1 MADFSNIYNEIDANV
16 NANGQQKI
24 TGPVLNKT
32 LKDMLQEVDSEKQDT
47 LVAGQN
53 ITINGNVI
61 SATGGGGGQEYY
73 AGDGL
78 ELSGNVFSVNPSDFA
93 GNGLGEDANGNLQV
107 IPNDIIGHGLTTEGD
122 ARIAVDPSGLAG
134 QGLEVDGDGRLEVNP
149 NVVQEKLQA
158 GANIQISGNTIS
170 ATDTTYGAGQG
181 LQQNGNVFSVKAGSG
196 LGFDANGNL
205 INTGGGG
212 SGATY
217 SAGQGIDISQNNVIS
232 AKAGPGLLVDPST
245 NNIELDRSA
254 LNFLPL
260 EGGQLQATTP
270 GDDTTLTV
278 MDGMNEDYV
287 RLVAPE
293 TQGAPHVEIFENG
306 SGDTKFYY
314 DHLERGTQT
323 TINYPTQSGTLALTS
338 DIPYAPVY
346 SGGNAIDI
354 DASTNAISVKY
365 GSGLFL
371 DGSNYLEVDYNSIPG
386 NIAGNG
392 LQDDGNGHL
401 EVDFNDVQGK
411 LTAGQNITISG
422 NVISAA
428 GGSGATYSAG
438 QGINIDQNNE
448 ISVKASDIAGPCM
461 GTLTNGRLF
470 VDTVQLATILPG
482 DGLKTNG
489 TRGEID
495 VDTSVIQEKLVAGN
509 NIQINGN
516 VISATGGSGSSY
528 SAGNG
533 IDITNNTISVDA
545 TDLDGA
551 GLTTNQNGE
560 LVVDTNV
567 IQGKLTAG
575 SGISIQNNV
584 ISATGGSGGSLWT
597 SGTGQDSLFAPGT
610 GSDIDYVDPSDPS
623 QGINNQSKST
633 GTRSIATGSFTH
645 AIGSCSAAFGDNT
658 YANGDNSFAI
668 GSGSS
673 ASYGSFA
680 AGYYTQANGSYSAA
694 FGSSSYAVASND
706 FVSGENVQTS
716 GMTGNETAFGKYNDT
731 NNANGPYLFT
741 IGDGELQ
748 EIYHEYGTAS
758 WEPNPDDPESTD
770 SWTEY
775 IEVRK
780 NAVDI
785 KTNGDVFI
793 EDIGGYNGSNSS
805 NAVRLQDVI
814 NSKQNQLTAGTGIS
828 IQGNVIS
835 ATGGGGSGLWTSG
848 TGTGSVMSPGAFQ
861 ANGNN
866 SVSAGDYTRSNG
878 TSSIALGTS
887 TTTTGLSSAAIGAN
901 STAAGSYSVAL
912 GHGLGAV
919 NTDETALGK
928 FNNYIDTGTTAE
940 KTFFT
945 VGNGTS
951 NNTKS
956 NVLEIKQ
963 NNDIYVSGVGGFD
976 GTNASSA
983 DTLQDVIAG
992 KQDTLVAGSNITI
1005 SGNVISAT
1013 GGGGGSYTASHGI
1026 DIINDAISVDVSDLD
1041 GTGLIADHQRGILE
1055 VDFTTVQE
1063 KLTAGSGITIS
1074 GNTISATGG
1083 GSGNY
1088 LPLTGGQLQ
1097 ANPSDAE
1104 TLLDITAPDSTAAVS
1119 ISADTIDSKLA
1130 ISADKA
1136 NAGISDGD
1144 TFRTVLSNTGEVQV
1158 AAKTVNPQD
1167 PTDIGETT
1175 YTLVLPQ
1182 KNDTIA
1188 TLSDIQS
1195 SSSYSA
1201 GTGINIDSNN
1211 VISNTAPDPGLWVA
1225 GSGTNSFRS
1234 SSASPMSNMAAD
1246 SIAIGT
1252 NAIAGRISGAGVGS
1266 IAIGYGASAGQG
1278 FNGDYAVAIGS
1289 SLAGADYSY
1298 AMGNG
1303 LQVFGENAVALGSYN
1318 VAYSSGA
1325 GNSEQIKFAIGNG
1338 TGNGS
1343 RSDAFEIK
1351 QNGDAYLVGV
1361 GGFTGNNY
1369 ASAQTLQYVINN
1381 AGGGGT
1387 SYTAGQAIDITN
1399 GAISVDYGS
1408 GLGLGTNGELQV
1420 EWSEGPTALAGSGL
1434 SANTQTGQLDVDFTS
1449 VQGKLTAGSGIT
1461 ISGNTIS
1468 ATGGGSGSCLWSSG
1482 TGQNSLVSPGA
1493 GASSQGS
1500 DASGIGAIV
1509 IGDESNANGD
1519 YSFAH
1524 GQGSMAN
1531 GDYSAAFCNSN
1542 STGDYSFAAGSGAD
1556 AQADYSVALGGGIV
1570 VSDNSDP
1577 QNPIDALRGVAIGE
1591 GATVNGV
1598 CGLAFMGGTATGE
1611 YSVAVGNAA
1620 NATEMY
1626 STALTGSTA
1635 SGNYS
1640 FAASSG
1646 IAHAH
1651 YSTAISGAEA
1661 FGEGAFASGQRNKA
1675 YGYGAAA
1682 LGYMAQTY
1690 SQADGTDVSDPNAGE
1705 VALGRYNYSEQG
1717 IVFSVGCGSENPQ
1730 DADNPNRQN
1739 AITIDSTGKIFL
1751 KGLGGYTGTS
1761 TSGCTDLVSFLNNL

>member
-1 MADFSNIYNEIDANV
+1 MANFNDIKHEIDQNV
-16 NANGQQKI
+16 NTNGVQAI
-24 TGPVLNKT
+24 TGAILNET
-32 LKDMLQEVDSEKQDT
+32 LKDMIDEVDEKKQDT

-53 ITINGNVI
+53 ITIQGNVI
-61 SATGGGGGQEYY
+61 SATGGGGQEYY
-73 AGDGL
+73 AGDGITIN
-78 ELSGNVFSVNPSDFA
+78 ESNEISVNRGA
-93 GNGLGEDANGNLQV
+93 
-107 IPNDIIGHGLTTEGD
+107 GLTTT
-122 ARIAVDPSGLAG
+122 
-134 QGLEVDGDGRLEVNP
+134 QGGRLDVDYSE
-149 NVVQEKLQA
+149 VQEKLQA
-158 GANIQISGNTIS
+158 GANIQINGTTIS

-212 SGATY
+212 GGATY
-217 SAGQGIDISQNNVIS
+217 TAGSGIDIDSNNVIS
-232 AKAGPGLLVDPST
+232 AKTGPGLLVDPTT

-260 EGGQLQATTP
+260 EGGILQDTTP
-270 GDDTTLTV
+270 ANDTTLTV

-287 RLVAPE
+287 KIVAPE

-323 TINYPTQSGTLALTS
+323 TINYPTASGTLALTS

-346 SGGNAIDI
+346 SGGDAIDI
-354 DASTNAISVKY
+354 DANTATISVKY

-371 DGSNYLEVDYNSIPG
+371 DGSNYLEVDYPSIPG

-392 LQDDGNGHL
+392 LQDDGNGL
-401 EVDFNDVQGK
+401 LQVDTSTIQEK
-411 LTAGQNITISG
+411 LVAGQNITISG
-422 NVISAA
+422 NVISAS
-428 GGSGATYSAG
+428 GGSGGNYLPLDGGTLQDTTGSTQTRLQLVSPNGSPAG
-438 QGINIDQNNE
+438 SVME
-448 ISVKASDIAGPCM
+448 ISSNYGYGNITIGTAQTDQAVIQNDLVQVHNATSGKTLNITSEGFSDGSAYHASLP
-461 GTLTNGRLF
+461 TLTQ
-470 VDTVQLATILPG
+470 DEILATQS
-482 DGLKTNG
+482 
-489 TRGEID
+489 D
-495 VDTSVIQEKLVAGN
+495 VNTAV
-509 NIQINGN
+509 
-516 VISATGGSGSSY
+516 SGKQ
-528 SAGNG
+528 
-533 IDITNNTISVDA
+533 DI
-545 TDLDGA
+545 
-551 GLTTNQNGE
+551 
-560 LVVDTNV
+560 
-567 IQGKLTAG
+567 LTAG
-575 SGISIQNNV
+575 SGISIVNNV
-584 ISATGGSGGSLWT
+584 ISATGGGGGTSFTPGDALELDQNDNLNVLYGSGLTLNGNNELEVDSSSITGFLPLTGGSIQET
-597 SGTGQDSLFAPGT
+597 ASGNPTVLYINSPNNYSGVDIYAQDDPGQAI
-610 GSDIDYVDPSDPS
+610 GSIELYLHDTDGGAVY
-623 QGINNQSKST
+623 KST
-633 GTRSIATGSFTH
+633 GISDTNYTLGFPTLTQNETIATVS
-645 AIGSCSAAFGDNT
+645 DL
-658 YANGDNSFAI
+658 
-668 GSGSS
+668 SGK
-673 ASYGSFA
+673 
-680 AGYYTQANGSYSAA
+680 Q
-694 FGSSSYAVASND
+694 
-706 FVSGENVQTS
+706 
-716 GMTGNETAFGKYNDT
+716 DT
-731 NNANGPYLFT
+731 
-741 IGDGELQ
+741 
-748 EIYHEYGTAS
+748 
-758 WEPNPDDPESTD
+758 
-770 SWTEY
+770 
-775 IEVRK
+775 
-780 NAVDI
+780 
-785 KTNGDVFI
+785 
-793 EDIGGYNGSNSS
+793 
-805 NAVRLQDVI
+805 
-814 NSKQNQLTAGTGIS
+814 LTAGTGIS
-828 IQGNVIS
+828 IQNNVIS

-848 TGTGSVMSPGAFQ
+848 AGTGSVMAPGAFQ

-887 TTTTGLSSAAIGAN
+887 TTTTGLSAAAIGAN

-963 NNDIYVSGVGGFD
+963 NDDIYVSGIGGFN

-983 DTLQDVIAG
+983 DTLQDVISG
-992 KQDTLVAGSNITI
+992 KQDTLVAGANITI

-1013 GGGGGSYTASHGI
+1013 GGSGGSYSAGQGI
-1026 DIINDAISVDVSDLD
+1026 DITNNTISVDNTIATVSDLQ
-1041 GTGLIADHQRGILE
+1041 G
-1055 VDFTTVQE
+1055 
-1063 KLTAGSGITIS
+1063 
-1074 GNTISATGG
+1074 
-1083 GSGNY
+1083 Y
-1088 LPLTGGQLQ
+1088 LPLVGGQLK

-1104 TLLDITAPDSTAAVS
+1104 TLLDVAAPDSTSAIS
-1119 ISADTIDSKLA
+1119 MSADTIDSKLA

-1144 TFRTVLSNTGEVQV
+1144 TFRTVLSNTGEIQV

-1188 TLSDIQS
+1188 TLSDIQGGG
-1195 SSSYSA
+1195 SSYTAGAGINIDANNEISSKTFINGTGNNSIKAVNASTASGANSVAIGDHASSTSSGCITLGDWTTASGNSSVAIGRNANVNGQNSA
-1201 GTGINIDSNN
+1201 SLGHYSSASGISAVAIGHYAQTLHSDEIALGMANKSTGTGTSDQTTHFTVGNGTGINARSNA
-1211 VISNTAPDPGLWVA
+1211 IELKD
-1225 GSGTNSFRS
+1225 NSDLYIYGIGGF
-1234 SSASPMSNMAAD
+1234 D
-1246 SIAIGT
+1246 GT
-1252 NAIAGRISGAGVGS
+1252 NAGTSGV
-1266 IAIGYGASAGQG
+1266 
-1278 FNGDYAVAIGS
+1278 
-1289 SLAGADYSY
+1289 
-1298 AMGNG
+1298 
-1303 LQVFGENAVALGSYN
+1303 
-1318 VAYSSGA
+1318 
-1325 GNSEQIKFAIGNG
+1325 
-1338 TGNGS
+1338 
-1343 RSDAFEIK
+1343 
-1351 QNGDAYLVGV
+1351 
-1361 GGFTGNNY
+1361 
-1369 ASAQTLQYVINN
+1369 QTLQTVIAN

-1399 GAISVDYGS
+1399 GAISVDYGN

-1420 EWSEGPTALAGSGL
+1420 EWSEGPTQLAGSGL

-1468 ATGGGSGSCLWSSG
+1468 ATGGGGGGSCLWTSG

-1500 DASGIGAIV
+1500 DADGVGAIV

-1524 GQGSMAN
+1524 GQGSMAD
-1531 GDYSAAFCNSN
+1531 GDYSAAFVNSN

-1577 QNPIDALRGVAIGE
+1577 ENPIDALRGVAIGE

-1611 YSVAVGNAA
+1611 YSVAIGESA
-1620 NATEMY
+1620 NANEMY
-1626 STALTGSTA
+1626 STALIGSTA

-1646 IAHAH
+1646 IANAH
-1651 YSTAISGAEA
+1651 YSTALSGAEA
-1661 FGEGAFASGQRNKA
+1661 FGEGAFAAGQGNKA

-1690 SQADGTDVSDPNAGE
+1690 SQANGTDVSDPNAGE

-1717 IVFSVGCGSENPQ
+1717 IVFTVGCGYLDKTDPNNPV
-1730 DADNPNRQN
+1730 DVRQN
-1739 AITIDSTGKIFL
+1739 AVAIDSDGKIFL

-1761 TSGCTDLVSFLNNL
+1761 TSGCTDLATFLSNL

>member
-1 MADFSNIYNEIDANV
+1 MANFNDIKHEIDQNV
-16 NANGQQKI
+16 NTNGVQAI
-24 TGPVLNKT
+24 TGAILNET
-32 LKDMLQEVDSEKQDT
+32 LKDMIDEVDEKKQDT
-47 LVAGQN
+47 LVAGSG
-53 ITINGNVI
+53 ISINGNVI

-73 AGDGL
+73 AGHGINID
-78 ELSGNVFSVNPSDFA
+78 SGNNISVDASD
-93 GNGLGEDANGNLQV
+93 
-107 IPNDIIGHGLTTEGD
+107 
-122 ARIAVDPSGLAG
+122 LAG
-134 QGLEVDGDGRLEVNP
+134 SGLEVDEFGALKTDPSL
-149 NVVQEKLQA
+149 VQEKLQA

-212 SGATY
+212 GGATY
-217 SAGQGIDISQNNVIS
+217 TAGSGIDIDSNNVIS
-232 AKAGPGLLVDPST
+232 AKTGPGLLVDPST

-287 RLVAPE
+287 RIVAPE

-314 DHLERGTQT
+314 DHLERGTQVS
-323 TINYPTQSGTLALTS
+323 IDYPTQSGTLALTS

-354 DASTNAISVKY
+354 DASTNAISVNY
-365 GSGLFL
+365 SGGGLYL
-371 DGSNYLEVDYNSIPG
+371 DGNNQLAVDYTSIPSE
-386 NIAGNG
+386 IAGNG

-401 EVDFNDVQGK
+401 EVDTSVVQEK
-411 LTAGQNITISG
+411 LVAGQNITISG
-422 NVISAA
+422 NVISA
-428 GGSGATYSAG
+428 
-438 QGINIDQNNE
+438 
-448 ISVKASDIAGPCM
+448 
-461 GTLTNGRLF
+461 
-470 VDTVQLATILPG
+470 
-482 DGLKTNG
+482 
-489 TRGEID
+489 
-495 VDTSVIQEKLVAGN
+495 
-509 NIQINGN
+509 
-516 VISATGGSGSSY
+516 TGGSGGNYLPLDGGTLQDTTGSTQTRLQLVSPNGS
-528 SAGNG
+528 SAGSILG
-533 IDITNNTISVDA
+533 ISSNYGYGNITIGTAQTDQTVLQNDLVQVRNATSGKSLEITSEGFSDGSVYHASLPTLTQDEILATQSDVNTAVS
-545 TDLDGA
+545 GK
-551 GLTTNQNGE
+551 Q
-560 LVVDTNV
+560 DT
-567 IQGKLTAG
+567 LTAG
-575 SGISIQNNV
+575 SGISIVNNV

-597 SGTGQDSLFAPGT
+597 SGTGTDSLFAPGT

-623 QGINNQSKST
+623 QGINNQSEST

-645 AIGSCSAAFGDNT
+645 A
-658 YANGDNSFAI
+658 
-668 GSGSS
+668 
-673 ASYGSFA
+673 
-680 AGYYTQANGSYSAA
+680 NGSYSAA
-694 FGSSSYAVASND
+694 FGELTSAYGQSSFATGYATNAGDFAFASGMNTSANGVSSAAFGNQTYASNESS
-706 FVSGENVQTS
+706 FAAGSYLQ
-716 GMTGNETAFGKYNDT
+716 TGNTNQAVFGTWNDASYPYN
-731 NNANGPYLFT
+731 YLFT
-741 IGDGELQ
+741 IGDGEMQ
-748 EIYHEYGTAS
+748 EIYHEYGTPS

-770 SWTEY
+770 SWWEY
-775 IEVRK
+775 NEVRK
-780 NAVDI
+780 NVVDI

-793 EDIGGYNGSNSS
+793 EDIGGYDGTNSS
-805 NAVRLQDVI
+805 TSNATRLQDVI
-814 NSKQNQLTAGTGIS
+814 NGKQDTLTAGSGIS
-828 IQGNVIS
+828 IQNNVIS

-887 TTTTGLSSAAIGAN
+887 TTTTGLSAAAIGAN

-963 NNDIYVSGVGGFD
+963 NDDIYVSGIGGFD

-992 KQDTLVAGSNITI
+992 KQDTLVAGANITI

-1013 GGGGGSYTASHGI
+1013 GGSGSSYSAGQGI
-1026 DIINDAISVDVSDLD
+1026 DITNNTISVDNTIATVSDLQ
-1041 GTGLIADHQRGILE
+1041 G
-1055 VDFTTVQE
+1055 
-1063 KLTAGSGITIS
+1063 
-1074 GNTISATGG
+1074 
-1083 GSGNY
+1083 Y
-1088 LPLTGGQLQ
+1088 LPLVGGQLQ

-1104 TLLDITAPDSTAAVS
+1104 TLLDVAAPDSTSAIS
-1119 ISADTIDSKLA
+1119 MSADTIDSKLA

-1144 TFRTVLSNTGEVQV
+1144 TFRTVLSNTGEIQV

-1188 TLSDIQS
+1188 TLSDIQGGG
-1195 SSSYSA
+1195 SSYTA
-1201 GTGINIDSNN
+1201 GAGINIDANN
-1211 VISNTAPDPGLWVA
+1211 AISSTTFVPGTGT
-1225 GSGTNSFRS
+1225 GSI
-1234 SSASPMSNMAAD
+1234 MSLNANRATGAD
-1246 SIAIGT
+1246 SIAMGD
-1252 NAIAGRISGAGVGS
+1252 GARATG
-1266 IAIGYGASAGQG
+1266 
-1278 FNGDYAVAIGS
+1278 NNAVAIGYS
-1289 SLAGADYSY
+1289 ASAQKNDSISLGGYVDGSNSFGGPGTVINTNANYS
-1298 AMGNG
+1298 
-1303 LQVFGENAVALGSYN
+1303 VALGYN
-1318 VAYSSGA
+1318 SQVDAEAGVALGYNSKTVKPYEYTIGKYNKTYSS
-1325 GNSEQIKFAIGNG
+1325 NSDDTRLLFSIGNG
-1338 TGNGS
+1338 TS
-1343 RSDAFEIK
+1343 SLARSNALEIK
-1351 QNGDAYLVGV
+1351 NNNDVYVYGV
-1361 GGFTGNNY
+1361 GGFDGTN
-1369 ASAQTLQYVINN
+1369 ASSAQTLQDVIAN

-1387 SYTAGQAIDITN
+1387 TYTAGQAIDITN

-1434 SANTQTGQLDVDFTS
+1434 SANTQNGQLDVDFTS

-1468 ATGGGSGSCLWSSG
+1468 ATGGGGSGLWTSG
-1482 TGQNSLVSPGA
+1482 TGQDSLVSPGA
-1493 GASSQGS
+1493 AASSQGS

-1509 IGDESNANGD
+1509 IGEDSNANGD

-1524 GQGSMAN
+1524 GQGTMAN
-1531 GDYSAAFCNSN
+1531 GDYSAAFVSSN
-1542 STGDYSFAAGSGAD
+1542 STGDYSFAAGTGAD
-1556 AQADYSVALGGGIV
+1556 AQAAYSVAIGTSATTVFDNSDPNAPINAESSIAIGGITYGMNSVAIGPGSAARGERSVALGDT
-1570 VSDNSDP
+1570 SEAS
-1577 QNPIDALRGVAIGE
+1577 GVGSFAQGY
-1591 GATVNGV
+1591 ASHANG
-1598 CGLAFMGGTATGE
+1598 LYSSAFA
-1611 YSVAVGNAA
+1611 
-1620 NATEMY
+1620 
-1626 STALTGSTA
+1626 GSTA
-1635 SGNYS
+1635 SANYS
-1640 FAASSG
+1640 FAASTG
-1646 IAHAH
+1646 QAYAH
-1651 YSTAISGAEA
+1651 YSTAVSGAEA
-1661 FGEGAFASGQRNKA
+1661 FGEGAFAAGQGNQA

-1682 LGYMAQTY
+1682 LGFMAQTY

-1717 IVFSVGCGSENPQ
+1717 IVFTVGCGYLDETDP
-1730 DADNPNRQN
+1730 DNPVDVRQN
-1739 AITIDSTGKIFL
+1739 AVAIDSTGKIFL

>member
-24 TGPVLNKT
+24 TGPILNKT

-47 LVAGQN
+47 LVAGSG
-53 ITINGNVI
+53 ISINGNVI

-93 GNGLGEDANGNLQV
+93 GHGLGEDANGNLQV
-107 IPNDIIGHGLTTEGD
+107 IPYDIIGHGLTTEGD

-158 GANIQISGNTIS
+158 GSNITINGNTIS

-205 INTGGGG
+205 VNTGGGG
-212 SGATY
+212 GGTTY
-217 SAGQGIDISQNNVIS
+217 TAGSGIDINSNNVIS

-287 RLVAPE
+287 KIVAPE
-293 TQGAPHVEIFENG
+293 NAGEAPHVEIFENG

-354 DASTNAISVKY
+354 DANTATISVNY
-365 GSGLFL
+365 SGGGLYL
-371 DGSNYLEVDYNSIPG
+371 DGNNQLAVDYPSIPG
-386 NIAGNG
+386 PIAGNG

-401 EVDFNDVQGK
+401 QVDTSTIQEK
-411 LTAGQNITISG
+411 LVAGQNITISG
-422 NVISAA
+422 NVISAT
-428 GGSGATYSAG
+428 GGSGNYLPLDGGALQDTTGRDHTRLQLVAPNNSPAASISQMSSNYGYGNITIGAAQTDQTVLQNDLVQVHNATSG
-438 QGINIDQNNE
+438 KTLNITSEGFSDG
-448 ISVKASDIAGPCM
+448 SVYHASLP
-461 GTLTNGRLF
+461 TLTQ
-470 VDTVQLATILPG
+470 DEILATQSDVNTAVSGKQDTLTAGSGIS
-482 DGLKTNG
+482 
-489 TRGEID
+489 ID
-495 VDTSVIQEKLVAGN
+495 AN
-509 NIQINGN
+509 N
-516 VISATGGSGSSY
+516 VISATGGGGGTSFTPGDALELDQNDNLNVLYGS
-528 SAGNG
+528 
-533 IDITNNTISVDA
+533 
-545 TDLDGA
+545 
-551 GLTTNQNGE
+551 GLTLNGNNE
-560 LVVDTNV
+560 LEVDSSSITGFLPLTGGGIQETSSGNPTVLYINSPNNYSGVDIYAQDDPGQAIGSIELYLHDTDGGAVYKSTGISDTNYTLGFPTLTQNET
-567 IQGKLTAG
+567 IATLSDLSGKQDTLTAG
-575 SGISIQNNV
+575 SGISIQN
-584 ISATGGSGGSLWT
+584 
-597 SGTGQDSLFAPGT
+597 
-610 GSDIDYVDPSDPS
+610 
-623 QGINNQSKST
+623 
-633 GTRSIATGSFTH
+633 
-645 AIGSCSAAFGDNT
+645 
-658 YANGDNSFAI
+658 
-668 GSGSS
+668 
-673 ASYGSFA
+673 
-680 AGYYTQANGSYSAA
+680 
-694 FGSSSYAVASND
+694 
-706 FVSGENVQTS
+706 
-716 GMTGNETAFGKYNDT
+716 
-731 NNANGPYLFT
+731 
-741 IGDGELQ
+741 
-748 EIYHEYGTAS
+748 
-758 WEPNPDDPESTD
+758 
-770 SWTEY
+770 
-775 IEVRK
+775 
-780 NAVDI
+780 
-785 KTNGDVFI
+785 
-793 EDIGGYNGSNSS
+793 
-805 NAVRLQDVI
+805 
-814 NSKQNQLTAGTGIS
+814 
-828 IQGNVIS
+828 NVIS

-963 NNDIYVSGVGGFD
+963 NDDIYVSGVGGFD

-983 DTLQDVIAG
+983 DTLQDVISG
-992 KQDTLVAGSNITI
+992 KQDTLVAGANITI
-1005 SGNVISAT
+1005 QGNVISAT
-1013 GGGGGSYTASHGI
+1013 GGSGGSYSAGQGI
-1026 DIINDAISVDVSDLD
+1026 DITNNTISVDNTIATVSDLQ
-1041 GTGLIADHQRGILE
+1041 G
-1055 VDFTTVQE
+1055 
-1063 KLTAGSGITIS
+1063 
-1074 GNTISATGG
+1074 
-1083 GSGNY
+1083 Y
-1088 LPLTGGQLQ
+1088 LPLVGGQLQ

-1104 TLLDITAPDSTAAVS
+1104 TLLDVAAPDSTAAVS

-1144 TFRTVLSNTGEVQV
+1144 TFRTVLSNTGEIQV
-1158 AAKTVNPQD
+1158 SAKTVNPLD
-1167 PTDIGETT
+1167 PTDIGETS

-1188 TLSDIQS
+1188 TLSDIQGGG
-1195 SSSYSA
+1195 SSYTA

-1225 GSGTNSFRS
+1225 GSGSNSFRS
-1234 SSASPMSNMAAD
+1234 SSASPMSNLAAD

-1252 NAIAGRISGAGVGS
+1252 NAVAGRMSGAGVGS
-1266 IAIGYGASAGQG
+1266 VAIGYGATTGQG
-1278 FNGDYAVAIGS
+1278 FDGDYAVAIGS

-1318 VAYSSGA
+1318 VSYSSSA

-1338 TGNGS
+1338 TGTSS

-1361 GGFTGNNY
+1361 GGFNGTNAGQ
-1369 ASAQTLQYVINN
+1369 SGVETLQQAIAN

-1420 EWSEGPTALAGSGL
+1420 EWSEGPTQLAGSGL

-1468 ATGGGSGSCLWSSG
+1468 ATGGGGGSCLWSSG
-1482 TGQNSLVSPGA
+1482 TAQNSLVSPGA
-1493 GASSQGS
+1493 DASSQGS

-1509 IGDESNANGD
+1509 IGDDSNANGD

-1531 GDYSAAFCNSN
+1531 GVYSAAFVNSN

-1611 YSVAVGNAA
+1611 HSVAMGDSA
-1620 NATEMY
+1620 NANEMY

-1635 SGNYS
+1635 AGNYS

-1651 YSTAISGAEA
+1651 YSTALSGAEA
-1661 FGEGAFASGQRNKA
+1661 FGEGAFAAGQRNKA

-1705 VALGRYNYSEQG
+1705 VALGRYNYSEDG
-1717 IVFSVGCGSENPQ
+1717 VVFSVGCGSENPN

-1739 AITIDSTGKIFL
+1739 AITITNDGKIYI

>member
-24 TGPVLNKT
+24 TGPILNKT

-47 LVAGQN
+47 LVAGSG
-53 ITINGNVI
+53 ISINGNVI

-78 ELSGNVFSVNPSDFA
+78 ELSENVFSVKPSDFA
-93 GNGLGEDANGNLQV
+93 GHGLGEDANGNLQV

-181 LQQNGNVFSVKAGSG
+181 LQQTGNVFSVKAGSG

-212 SGATY
+212 GGATY
-217 SAGQGIDISQNNVIS
+217 TAGSGIDISQNNVIS

-354 DASTNAISVKY
+354 DVSTNAISVNY
-365 GSGLFL
+365 SGGGLYL
-371 DGSNYLEVDYNSIPG
+371 DGNNQLAVDYTSIPG
-386 NIAGNG
+386 PIAGNG

-411 LTAGQNITISG
+411 LVAGQNITISG

-448 ISVKASDIAGPCM
+448 ISVKASDLVGPFM
-461 GTLTNGRLF
+461 GSLTNGRLF
-470 VDTVQLATILPG
+470 VDTAQIAQTI
-482 DGLKTNG
+482 DGNG
-489 TRGEID
+489 LQYNSGTGEID

-516 VISATGGSGSSY
+516 VISATGGGSGNYLPLTGGTLQGVYTGGIDSTALDISSPNNYSSINLRANDNSFAATGKATIDMTDSDGLKIYGTDGISDGTYTLSFPTLSQNEIIATQSDVNTAVSGKQDTLTAGSGISIVNNVISATGGGGSSY

-575 SGISIQNNV
+575 SGISIQN
-584 ISATGGSGGSLWT
+584 
-597 SGTGQDSLFAPGT
+597 
-610 GSDIDYVDPSDPS
+610 
-623 QGINNQSKST
+623 
-633 GTRSIATGSFTH
+633 
-645 AIGSCSAAFGDNT
+645 
-658 YANGDNSFAI
+658 
-668 GSGSS
+668 
-673 ASYGSFA
+673 
-680 AGYYTQANGSYSAA
+680 
-694 FGSSSYAVASND
+694 
-706 FVSGENVQTS
+706 
-716 GMTGNETAFGKYNDT
+716 
-731 NNANGPYLFT
+731 
-741 IGDGELQ
+741 
-748 EIYHEYGTAS
+748 
-758 WEPNPDDPESTD
+758 
-770 SWTEY
+770 
-775 IEVRK
+775 
-780 NAVDI
+780 
-785 KTNGDVFI
+785 
-793 EDIGGYNGSNSS
+793 
-805 NAVRLQDVI
+805 
-814 NSKQNQLTAGTGIS
+814 
-828 IQGNVIS
+828 NVIS

-963 NNDIYVSGVGGFD
+963 NDDIYVSGIGGFD

-983 DTLQDVIAG
+983 DTLQTVISG
-992 KQDTLVAGSNITI
+992 KQDNLIAGANITI

-1074 GNTISATGG
+1074 GNVISATGG

-1104 TLLDITAPDSTAAVS
+1104 TLLDVAAPDSTSAIS

-1130 ISADKA
+1130 ISADKS

-1144 TFRTVLSNTGEVQV
+1144 TFRTVFTNTGEIQV
-1158 AAKTVNPQD
+1158 SAKTVNPLD
-1167 PTDIGETT
+1167 PTDIGETS

-1188 TLSDIQS
+1188 TLSDIQGGG
-1195 SSSYSA
+1195 SSYTA

-1211 VISNTAPDPGLWVA
+1211 VISNTAPDPGLFVA
-1225 GSGTNSFRS
+1225 TSGTNGIRT
-1234 SSASPMSNMAAD
+1234 SNAYNTSTGND
-1246 SIAIGT
+1246 AI
-1252 NAIAGRISGAGVGS
+1252 
-1266 IAIGYGASAGQG
+1266 
-1278 FNGDYAVAIGS
+1278 
-1289 SLAGADYSY
+1289 
-1298 AMGNG
+1298 
-1303 LQVFGENAVALGSYN
+1303 ALGSYSKTT
-1318 VAYSSGA
+1318 AS
-1325 GNSEQIKFAIGNG
+1325 NSFAIGSWAEATGIESMCFGQNSKARAQGQVSIGKNAGPISLTTGTNSLCLGYYSEATNPEEIAIGKANKSINTGTTAEKTQFTVGNG
-1338 TGNGS
+1338 TGMNA
-1343 RSDAFEIK
+1343 RSNLIEAK
-1351 QNGDAYLVGV
+1351 QNNDIYVYGV
-1361 GGFTGNNY
+1361 GGFNGTNAGQ
-1369 ASAQTLQYVINN
+1369 SGVETLQQAIAN

-1482 TGQNSLVSPGA
+1482 TGQDSLVSPGA
-1493 GASSQGS
+1493 AASSYGS
-1500 DASGIGAIV
+1500 DASGIGSIV
-1509 IGDESNANGD
+1509 IGEDSNANGD

-1531 GDYSAAFCNSN
+1531 GDYSAAFVNSN

-1577 QNPIDALRGVAIGE
+1577 ENPIDALRGVAIGE

-1611 YSVAVGNAA
+1611 YSVAVGDSA

-1646 IAHAH
+1646 IANAH
-1651 YSTAISGAEA
+1651 YSTALSGAEA
-1661 FGEGAFASGQRNKA
+1661 FGEGAFAAGQGNKA

-1690 SQADGTDVSDPNAGE
+1690 TQADGTDVSDPNAGE

-1717 IVFSVGCGSENPQ
+1717 IVFTVGCGYLDETDPNNPV
-1730 DADNPNRQN
+1730 DVRQN
-1739 AITIDSTGKIFL
+1739 AVAIDSDGKIFL